1 VASCASAE
9 VAVSD
14 LPRPPLT
21 PPIAAAA
28 AAGVPLAGGG
38 VAGWVLTTITGGM
51 AGLAASAGVVVVV
64 VVSVAAASSWL
75 FLSPDDCFA
84 ESSAGPDPWTWPGSA
99 ACAGAIGFA
108 ACGCEAELGLAGFW
122 ALAVVPSCAEGLL
135 LLEGGGAVVLG
146 FAGGWLF
153 WPCDVC
159 AGAVLL
165 PSVAA
170 AVDFELL
177 FDWKLLLCCRG
188 EPPVDIGAAGGD
200 GFACAP
206 ICCWEDA
213 ASSKAVNGWESVCC
227 GVGTADGRC
236 CDADCANDDVELTS
250 DAILGTARSLKA
262 KGHRSACNRRA
273 SRRSPSN
280 PRKFNMLG
288 ECAACGAVF
297 VPGAIGKFCRPP
309 GRKRTC
315 AEVADEGLGAYN
327 INRNDGGAAGREES
341 IGLC

>member
-1 VASCASAE
+1 M
-9 VAVSD
+9 
-14 LPRPPLT
+14 
-21 PPIAAAA
+21 
-28 AAGVPLAGGG
+28 
-38 VAGWVLTTITGGM
+38 LTTITGGM

-99 ACAGAIGFA
+99 ACASALGFA
-108 ACGCEAELGLAGFW
+108 AFGCEAELGLAGFW

-165 PSVAA
+165 PSAAA

-188 EPPVDIGAAGGD
+188 EPLVDIVGVAGGD

-206 ICCWEDA
+206 VCCWEDA
-213 ASSKAVNGWESVCC
+213 SKAVNGWESVCC

-262 KGHRSACNRRA
+262 NGHRSACNRRA
-273 SRRSPSN
+273 SRRLPSN

-288 ECAACGAVF
+288 ECAVCGAVF
-297 VPGAIGKFCRPP
+297 VSGAIGKFCRPP